1 MQLKSCYPTRL
12 SPPPGVASWREGTCT
27 RGGMLDHGG
36 AWFRCFFLGKLV
48 SVFMPMFHVNHSPCF
63 LKRSER
69 GDDVEATFEKTP
81 DFIPVALALFCA
93 VSDLSFK

>member
-1 MQLKSCYPTRL
+1 MEELGFDVFSLEILFLFLCSC
-12 SPPPGVASWREGTCT
+12 
-27 RGGMLDHGG
+27 
-36 AWFRCFFLGKLV
+36 
-48 SVFMPMFHVNHSPCF
+48 FMWIILHVF

>member
-1 MQLKSCYPTRL
+1 MWIIL
-12 SPPPGVASWREGTCT
+12 
-27 RGGMLDHGG
+27 
-36 AWFRCFFLGKLV
+36 
-48 SVFMPMFHVNHSPCF
+48 HVF

-81 DFIPVALALFCA
+81 DFIPVAVALFCA